1 MRDVLL
7 PVTRSARTRTDYD
20 ALAGPSYVPPPA
32 DVEEVINVGEDI
44 SAGAPAEKEAIMDL
58 VLHTGDTPTN
68 APTGCIADVVN
79 LEEDDGMKSPPPYQ
93 MIPVRDTELV
103 DLSEYMDSPEENMSL
118 RRGWPTHSSLMK
130 ADIQSGCLPNQ
141 YMRGNV
147 INCYINERFLGK
159 PRDELHNM
167 FYVNTFWFT
176 LASNLVHKYE
186 KSKFNLEKL
195 KPITRLRNSICP
207 DLRDGD
213 LLTGMPAWIF
223 IPVHGKQHCHTGIH
237 EISKIFHVLKTFVAH
252 TLPIDTNQI
261 VEDIFEIDE
270 QRNEYTCG
278 FHVLQ
283 MLAGAGKKELA
294 LDRCYM
300 VERLQSIAK
309 LDQVTSFEIMMS
321 SYLEGKLKIAP
332 Y

>member
-1 MRDVLL
+1 
-7 PVTRSARTRTDYD
+7 
-20 ALAGPSYVPPPA
+20 
-32 DVEEVINVGEDI
+32 
-44 SAGAPAEKEAIMDL
+44 MDL

-79 LEEDDGMKSPPPYQ
+79 LEEDDGMKSPPPSQ
-93 MIPVRDTELV
+93 MIPVAYLISTCGGD
-103 DLSEYMDSPEENMSL
+103 
-118 RRGWPTHSSLMK
+118 
-130 ADIQSGCLPNQ
+130 
-141 YMRGNV
+141 V
-147 INCYINERFLGK
+147 INNYINERFLGK
-159 PRDELHNM
+159 QRDQLHNM

-186 KSKFNLEKL
+186 KSKFSLEKL
-195 KPITRLRNSICP
+195 KPITRRRNSICP

-213 LLTGMPAWIF
+213 LLTGMHAWIF
-223 IPVHGKQHCHTGIH
+223 ILVHGRQHWSLAIIRVIGNQCRLCHLDSHPGIH

-252 TLPIDTNQI
+252 TLPIDMNQI
-261 VEDIFEIDE
+261 VEDSFEVED

-283 MLAGAGKKELA
+283 MLADAGKKELA

-300 VERLQSIAK
+300 VERLRSIAT
-309 LDQVTSFEIMMS
+309 LEQVTSFEIMMS